1 MHISKKLTKLLDYIL
16 NDTYNATNT
25 KEGLQ
30 TLKKFLLILRVYM
43 IQSINI
49 GKILNMN
56 IAIFIF
62 ASFIL
67 FFGVIFYFFQWKEK
81 RKDYNF
87 TYITKITCSYKMQP
101 QYIKFFIG
109 NEVEM
114 PYVLKSSNY
123 AWFSKTQRIM
133 RKKVNIHKSLFK

>member
-1 MHISKKLTKLLDYIL
+1 
-16 NDTYNATNT
+16 
-25 KEGLQ
+25 
-30 TLKKFLLILRVYM
+30 
-43 IQSINI
+43 
-49 GKILNMN
+49 
-56 IAIFIF
+56 
-62 ASFIL
+62 
-67 FFGVIFYFFQWKEK
+67 
-81 RKDYNF
+81 
-87 TYITKITCSYKMQP
+87 MQP